1 MKHIHHQEVLFL
13 EHFTMHFC
21 AEDQLTEGAEEL
33 QGCRVLPVPPSP
45 IRDCPSGAQLL
56 VKVDASDASEL
67 T

>member
-1 MKHIHHQEVLFL
+1 
-13 EHFTMHFC
+13 MHFC

-33 QGCRVLPVPPSP
+33 QGCWVLPVPPSP